1 MRYLV
6 TGATG
11 FIGKKLALKLI
22 DLNHEVV
29 AVVRDPAKARDLEE
43 AGITI
48 FQGDIT
54 DKYSLRKP
62 MTGCEGVFH
71 VAGWYKVGVKDKSQA
86 AAVNVEGSR
95 AVFEMMRETG
105 VVKGVYTST
114 LAINSDT
121 HGKEL
126 DETFRFTGK
135 HLSEY
140 DRTKAL
146 AHQVAEEFIER
157 GLPLTIVQP
166 GMVYGP
172 GDGGPAHNIW
182 KGYLRRTLTT
192 VPKRVAYSWGYVD
205 DIVDGH
211 ILAMQQGE
219 VGESYIICGPSATL
233 VNALKTA
240 EQYTGIKMP
249 SQTSPGILKLMSSIM
264 GIVESIASVPE
275 NYSSE
280 YLRVAAGVT
289 YLGDNA
295 KARKEFGYNP
305 RPLKAGIPPTLD
317 WEMAQLG
324 MVPRKAAS
332 AAPI

>member
-29 AVVRDPAKARDLEE
+29 AVVRDPARAHELEE
-43 AGITI
+43 AGVIV

-54 DKYSLRKP
+54 DKYSLRQP

-86 AAVNVEGSR
+86 VPVNVEGSR
-95 AVFEMMRETG
+95 SVFDVMRETG

-114 LAINSDT
+114 LAVNSDS

-126 DETFRFTGK
+126 DETFRYTGK

-146 AHQVAEEFIER
+146 AHQVAEEFIEH

-172 GDGGPAHNIW
+172 GDGGPAHDIW
-182 KGYLRRTLTT
+182 KGYLRRSLTT
-192 VPKRVAYSWGYVD
+192 VPKRTAYSWGYVD

-211 ILAMQQGE
+211 ILAMQKGE

-233 VNALKTA
+233 VNTLKIA
-240 EQYTGIKMP
+240 EKYTGIKMP
-249 SQTSPGILKLMSSIM
+249 PQSSPVMLKFMSSFM
-264 GIVESIASVPE
+264 GIVEAAAPVSE

-289 YLGDNA
+289 YLGNNA
-295 KARKEFGYNP
+295 KARKELGFNP
-305 RPLKAGIPPTLD
+305 RSLEAGIPPTLD

-324 MVPRKAAS
+324 MVPRRSAS
-332 AAPI
+332 TPSA